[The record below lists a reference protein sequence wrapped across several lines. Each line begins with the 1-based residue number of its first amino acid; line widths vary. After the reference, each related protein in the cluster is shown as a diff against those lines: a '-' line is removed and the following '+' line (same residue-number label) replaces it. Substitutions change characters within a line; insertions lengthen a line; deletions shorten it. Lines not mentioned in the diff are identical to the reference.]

1 MANPVVRHFTKH
13 KLLQG
18 YPEEILFQLR
28 LAREYIFHV
37 GAEPRNGLLLQG
49 SLPTPDMVSS
59 GSGPPHLLPG
69 NVGIDPPQSLGVRMW
84 SSCQRVVDDVYGE
97 PIGGG
102 YEFKSPIVTMGF
114 VEFDEEGGKSIEVGE
129 WGQTWE
135 RDARMWIPVLHHLEN
150 GFSYPKEGDVV
161 EFWAR
166 SWHELGVFYDV
177 AKVATNGR
185 INDTNYF
192 TMWILELRRRDY
204 FLPER
209 RVFSLLSKGVDPVTG
224 DLPPLG
230 DGGVSLPDTSYINE
244 AFRVIS
250 PAQLIYPLQHE
261 PLTSLD
267 IDVHWNGINLV
278 PGAGFGTYLPDVRG
292 FVISGSS
299 LVLSDNNAL
308 SVDDVIAI
316 GYSYSS

>member
-37 GAEPRNGLLLQG
+37 GAEPRDGLLLQG
-49 SLPTPDMVSS
+49 MLPTPNMVSR
-59 GSGPPHLLPG
+59 GSTPHLVPG
-69 NVGIDPPQSLGVRMW
+69 NVGVDPPQSLGVRMW
-84 SSCQRVVDDVYGE
+84 SSCQHTVDDVYGE
-97 PIGGG
+97 PVAGG

-114 VEFDEEGGKSIEVGE
+114 VEFNEDGDKTIDVGE

-135 RDARMWIPVLHHLEN
+135 RNARMWVPVLHHLEN
-150 GFSYPKEGDVV
+150 GFPYPKEGDVV

-166 SWHELGVFYDV
+166 SWHEVGVFYDV
-177 AKVATNGR
+177 VRSATDGR

-209 RVFSLLSKGVDPVTG
+209 RVFSLLSGGGSPVVGV
-224 DLPPLG
+224 LPPLD
-230 DGGVSLPDTSYINE
+230 DGAEVSSEIAYINE
-244 AFRVIS
+244 AFLVTN
-250 PAQLIYPLQHE
+250 PAQLIYPLQYT
-261 PLTSLD
+261 PVTDLD

-278 PGAGFGTYLPDVRG
+278 PGAGFATYLPTVRG
-292 FVISGSS
+292 FVIDGSN

-308 SVDDVIAI
+308 MVDDVIAI
-316 GYSYSS
+316 GYSYIS